1 MELRRPPSRLIA
13 SQVDTPAFVIEE
25 HILRHNLSVLKE
37 IHDATGATILHA
49 LKAWSPWQLFPI
61 EREYLQGAEVSSLH
75 EARLAYEH
83 FGENVHMFAPAYNTQ
98 EFSEILN
105 YCSTIIFNSFSQWK
119 QFKDQALT
127 YARTTG
133 KLRSFGLRINPEI
146 LDADGHGELWNP
158 CAPGSRLGIRI
169 SEFKRALTE
178 DAKALEGISG
188 LHFHLFFEKDAQD
201 LEQALSKIESNFG
214 EYCSAMEWV
223 NFGGGQKITDDSY
236 DRKKLIHILNTFAA
250 KYNVEIHLEPGAAIA
265 WHVGTLVARV
275 LDIVERD
282 DVPYKIPI
290 LNMSFENHLT
300 DFFVSKD
307 LQLEVRNAK
316 RIDTDD
322 NNATQ
327 QHVYRFGGSTCI
339 AGDMTHALYSFDK
352 PLKVGD
358 AVVFE
363 HAIQYTL
370 IKITMFNGVK
380 HPSIVFLHENGELE
394 TLREFTYEDFKSR
407 MG

>member
-1 MELRRPPSRLIA
+1 MQQRPSSRLVA
-13 SQVDTPAFVIEE
+13 SQIDAPAFVIEE
-25 HILRHNLSVLKE
+25 HIFRHNLSVLKE

-61 EREYLQGAEVSSLH
+61 EREYIQGAEVSSLN

-83 FGENVHMFAPAYNTQ
+83 FGENVHMFAPAYNPE
-98 EFSEILN
+98 EFPEILK
-105 YCSTIIFNSFSQWK
+105 YCSTIIFNSFSQWEQYK
-119 QFKDQALT
+119 EQAIHFT
-127 YARTTG
+127 QTTG
-133 KLRSFGLRINPEI
+133 ASRDFGLRINPEI

-169 SEFKRALTE
+169 SEFRQALQDNA
-178 DAKALEGISG
+178 DALDGITG

-201 LEQALSKIESNFG
+201 LADALTKIEANFG
-214 EYCSAMEWV
+214 KYFSAMKWV

-236 DRKKLIHILNTFAA
+236 DRKMLIDVLKAFSS
-250 KYNVEIHLEPGAAIA
+250 KYTVDIHLEPGAALA

-282 DVPYKIPI
+282 DVAYKIPI
-290 LNMSFENHLT
+290 LNISFENHLT

-307 LQLEVRNAK
+307 LHLDIRGAQRVDPEALNLQLPNL
-316 RIDTDD
+316 
-322 NNATQ
+322 
-327 QHVYRFGGSTCI
+327 YRFGGSTCI
-339 AGDMTHALYSFDK
+339 AGDMTHALYSFEQ
-352 PLKVGD
+352 PLKIGD

-370 IKITMFNGVK
+370 IKVTMFNGVQ
-380 HPSIVFLHENGELE
+380 HPSIVFLREDGKLE
-394 TLREFTYEDFKSR
+394 TLRRFTYEDFKLR